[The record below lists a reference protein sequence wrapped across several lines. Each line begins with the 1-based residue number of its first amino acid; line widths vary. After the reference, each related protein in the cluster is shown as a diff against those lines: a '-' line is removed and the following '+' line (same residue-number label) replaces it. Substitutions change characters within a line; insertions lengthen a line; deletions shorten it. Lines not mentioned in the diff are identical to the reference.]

1 MMPRLLMAAVAAV
14 AAHPVTSAVAALAAV
29 VAAWWAVKAARR
41 AVRKVVR
48 KAVRKAV
55 RPKRAEGRAV
65 SGEDAFT
72 VAVAVLATALAVTG
86 MYHFF
91 GVRLHDSG
99 AERVLFCGSLE
110 LFQVTEAV
118 RARARVAKEESPGVD
133 GAAMWVFAALS
144 GVLSAQAAGSLG
156 AAMFRMSA
164 PLAAAWLWHRGLAL
178 KRKRQRGGGRVIHW
192 RITPERVLVRL
203 GLADPSGRTTGEVA
217 AQHRLTVLARAAQR
231 VRVLAAT
238 NGKAPVWRV
247 RRAER
252 HLAAAM
258 TGAVEFAGLASD
270 PARQEDLLAQLGA
283 LYRARSLAE
292 LDAPAP
298 WDAAAPG
305 EAAGLL
311 AEITAELDEVRAAR
325 QALESAARAA
335 LEPPEPPAQPD
346 PVPGIPPG
354 WLAPGPPLPAAATL
368 PVPMPRTESAPA
380 PAAPVPAPVFI
391 APPPE
396 AYPDAEAYLDA
407 PAPGAPVSAP
417 AGRAQPHLHPVPR
430 TAPDADAPALTL
442 TPDEPDDTW
451 YADRAASLY
460 AAGLADGE
468 LPSVRGIRTAL
479 GVGQPRAQ
487 RVRAILAARPGSARE
502 VTQ

>member
-1 MMPRLLMAAVAAV
+1 
-14 AAHPVTSAVAALAAV
+14 
-29 VAAWWAVKAARR
+29 
-41 AVRKVVR
+41 
-48 KAVRKAV
+48 
-55 RPKRAEGRAV
+55 
-65 SGEDAFT
+65 
-72 VAVAVLATALAVTG
+72 
-86 MYHFF
+86 
-91 GVRLHDSG
+91 
-99 AERVLFCGSLE
+99 
-110 LFQVTEAV
+110 
-118 RARARVAKEESPGVD
+118 
-133 GAAMWVFAALS
+133 
-144 GVLSAQAAGSLG
+144 VLSAQAAGSLG

-178 KRKRQRGGGRVIHW
+178 KRKRQRGGARVIHW

-203 GLADPSGRTTGEVA
+203 GLADPSGRSTGEVA

-298 WDAAAPG
+298 WDAAPG
-305 EAAGLL
+305 ETAGLL
-311 AEITAELDEVRAAR
+311 AEITAELDEIRAAR
-325 QALESAARAA
+325 QALESAAHAA
-335 LEPPEPPAQPD
+335 LEPPEPPEPPAHPD

-354 WLAPGPPLPAAATL
+354 WLTPAPPLPAAAAL
-368 PVPMPRTESAPA
+368 PVPIPRTAPVPA
-380 PAAPVPAPVFI
+380 PDAPVPAPVFI
-391 APPPE
+391 APPPDPHPDAE
-396 AYPDAEAYLDA
+396 AYPDA
-407 PAPGAPVSAP
+407 PAPDAPVSAP
-417 AGRAQPHLHPVPR
+417 AGRPHPHLHPVPR
-430 TAPDADAPALTL
+430 TAPAPDGDVPALAL
-442 TPDEPDDTW
+442 TPDEPGDTW

-460 AAGLADGE
+460 AAGLADGQ

-487 RVRAILAARPGSARE
+487 RVRAILAARPGSRE